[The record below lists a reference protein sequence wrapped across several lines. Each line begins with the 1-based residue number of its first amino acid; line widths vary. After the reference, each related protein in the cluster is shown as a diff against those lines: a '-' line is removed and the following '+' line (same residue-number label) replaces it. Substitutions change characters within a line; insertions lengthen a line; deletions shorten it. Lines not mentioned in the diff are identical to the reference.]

1 MSQQKT
7 IQISPEL
14 MAFSQG
20 KTMKKR
26 KEPKNE
32 IKVKNNNSKKN
43 DTLKRQSLLR
53 MIRKHQEEKYK
64 EYFSKDLRKA
74 QESNPP
80 ISNFE
85 NSKSFLQNIQTKY
98 NKNETFK
105 STPRQEIEVPKQP
118 QNDSVAFHANVP
130 NNLQQPKYGCLK
142 NGNLPTYRSVMNK
155 TQKQVIPINNV
166 GPQQSTTN
174 IVSENKNAQMTQI
187 NALRD
192 FNEKRQAEKH
202 KRVIR
207 KTFNLGKQKTK
218 PITTVLVSNK
228 KVRANI
234 TMKMQ
239 NLKQVDINKIKKDLL
254 KRGLIRVGTITPESV
269 LRKMYETVHSM
280 CGSVQNHNPDNLLF
294 NYLNGGI

>member
-7 IQISPEL
+7 IQVSPEL
-14 MAFSQG
+14 MAFSRG
-20 KTMKKR
+20 KTAKKR

-32 IKVKNNNSKKN
+32 IKVKNNNNKKN

-53 MIRKHQEEKYK
+53 MIRKHQEDKYK

-74 QESNPP
+74 QEATPS

-85 NSKSFLQNIQTKY
+85 NSKAFLQNIQSKY

-105 STPRQEIEVPKQP
+105 NTPSQQIEVPKQP
-118 QNDSVAFHANVP
+118 QNEEVAFHANVP
-130 NNLQQPKYGCLK
+130 NFIQQPKYGCLK
-142 NGNLPTYRSVMNK
+142 NGNLPTYRTAMNK
-155 TQKQVIPINNV
+155 TQKQVIPINN
-166 GPQQSTTN
+166 GNSQQTTTN
-174 IVSENKNAQMTQI
+174 ENNTNIQMTQI
-187 NALRD
+187 NALRNY
-192 FNEKRQAEKH
+192 NEKRQAERQ

-218 PITTVLVSNK
+218 PVTTVLVSNK

-234 TMKMQ
+234 TMKIQ
-239 NLKQVDINKIKKDLL
+239 NLKQIDINKIKKDLL

-280 CGSVQNHNPDNLLF
+280 CGSVQNHNPDNLLY